1 MVFLKPRH
9 FRTGVII
16 LVLVEVMIFYG
27 SLVLWSA
34 VSSRCCFTK
43 VFFFLACDGFLC
55 RNYDS
60 LDESS
65 VEDNIQLAFD
75 VAERE
80 FGIPPLMTVDEMSSV
95 GEPDSL
101 SMVMYLSQFYQ
112 LLREPST
119 PAGET
124 TNCILTTSN
133 YR

>member
-1 MVFLKPRH
+1 MLFYERFITFL
-9 FRTGVII
+9 
-16 LVLVEVMIFYG
+16 
-27 SLVLWSA
+27 
-34 VSSRCCFTK
+34 
-43 VFFFLACDGFLC
+43 DFLC

-65 VEDNIQLAFD
+65 VEANIRLAFD

-80 FGIPPLMTVDEMSSV
+80 FGISPLMTVDETLSV

-112 LLREPST
+112 LLREPSP

-124 TNCILTTSN
+124 PSKPLLIISTVCPFEYI
-133 YR
+133 